1 LDLTVVK
8 LIRPNKTLN
17 ISNLLSVSAKI
28 IKIECFCFSSLITQC
43 PFTIVYNLINTRDE
57 SVYVLNEK
65 ETNLQHEHIEQY
77 MVLKDTKYLQLYR
90 ELPHCVLPFV
100 MKNNINLQNKISDYY
115 MNEIA
120 LRVIR

>member
-1 LDLTVVK
+1 MKAYMFLMRRRQT
-8 LIRPNKTLN
+8 
-17 ISNLLSVSAKI
+17 
-28 IKIECFCFSSLITQC
+28 
-43 PFTIVYNLINTRDE
+43 
-57 SVYVLNEK
+57 
-65 ETNLQHEHIEQY
+65 LQHEHIEQY

-90 ELPHCVLPFV
+90 ELPPCVLPFV